1 VGGTGARTG
10 FRPDIEGLRAV
21 AVLAVVLFHAGVPG
35 LPGGFVGV
43 DVFFVMSGFLI
54 TGLLWRE
61 VQATGTVRLARFYGA
76 RARRLLP
83 AGIVVLLATAA
94 AATWLLPPL
103 QARAVLGDAV
113 ASALY
118 AANYR
123 FAVQGTDYLAADTPP
138 SPFQHY
144 WSLGVEEQF
153 YLVWPPLLILTAW
166 AVFRRRG
173 DTAAPRER
181 SVTPFLVVLA
191 LVAAVSF
198 ALSLW
203 WTATLPSWAFFSLP
217 ARAWELAV
225 GGLVALTVGWW
236 RRRSA
241 RAAAAAGWTGFALIV
256 VGCLRLGESTA
267 YPGTAALLP
276 VVGTAVVVGAGSAG
290 PRWGAGALLSLPPM
304 RAIGRLSYSWY
315 LWHWPVLLLAAPLL
329 GGSLGL
335 VGRLSTAVVAAALA
349 MLTLQWVE
357 NPIRFAA
364 PLRRSAGR
372 SLLVGGS
379 VTAAGVAAALVLLT
393 VVPVPVG
400 QGAAV
405 ATPRV
410 TLADTAGA
418 PAVDPQDAAVQT
430 VTAQVQ
436 AAVATAAGVE
446 VLPSNLTPPLAEAP
460 GAKPDVFV
468 NGCVRSW
475 LGTGQEECASGVTD
489 ALRTMALVGDS
500 HAAMWQPGLETVA
513 AQQGWRL
520 ETMAKVLCPMLDL
533 PTQSPY
539 LGREYT
545 ECQQWRTQILDRLRA
560 ERPTLIVVDM
570 VRRYTAD
577 YGFTVYGPEWL
588 AALTGTV
595 AELRSTGAVVLV
607 LGPVPDPHG
616 NVPTCLSD
624 HLDSASACSPV
635 RAVGMNEAGIAAEME
650 ATVAGGG
657 QYATLTDLFCTP
669 TVCPVVVGNQ
679 LVFRDDN
686 HLSIDYAQFLAPA
699 LAALVDRAMARG

>member
-1 VGGTGARTG
+1 VAETGTRSG
-10 FRPDIEGLRAV
+10 FRSDIEGLRAV

-43 DVFFVMSGFLI
+43 DVFFVVSGFLI

-61 VQATGTVRLARFYGA
+61 VQATGTVRLAKFYGA
-76 RARRLLP
+76 RTRRLLP

-94 AATWLLPPL
+94 AAAWLLPPL

-118 AANYR
+118 AGNYR
-123 FAVQGTDYLAADTPP
+123 FALQGTDYLAADTPP

-153 YLVWPPLLILTAW
+153 YLVWPALLILTAW
-166 AVFRRRG
+166 LVFRRRRDAAASG
-173 DTAAPRER
+173 DR
-181 SVTPFLVVLA
+181 SVTPFLVVLG
-191 LVAAVSF
+191 LVAAASF
-198 ALSLW
+198 AVSYL

-217 ARAWELAV
+217 SRAWELAV

-236 RRRSA
+236 RRLPSW
-241 RAAAAAGWTGFALIV
+241 AAAASGWTGLSLIL
-256 VGCLRLGESTA
+256 VGCIRLGESTA

-276 VVGTAVVVGAGSAG
+276 VLGTALVVGGGCAA
-290 PRWGAGALLSLPPM
+290 PRWGAGALLSVPPM

-315 LWHWPVLLLAAPLL
+315 LWHWPVLLLVPPLV

-335 VGRLSTAVVAAALA
+335 GGRLSAAVLAAGLA
-349 MLTLQWVE
+349 MLTLQFVE
-357 NPIRFAA
+357 NPVRFAA

-372 SLLVGGS
+372 SLLLGGS
-379 VTAAGVAAALVLLT
+379 VTAAGVAAGLVLLT

-400 QGAAV
+400 QGKAAAAPTIEV
-405 ATPRV
+405 AD
-410 TLADTAGA
+410 AASA
-418 PAVDPQDAAVQT
+418 PVVDPQEAAVQA

-436 AAVATAAGVE
+436 AAVAAAAGVQA
-446 VLPSNLTPPLAEAP
+446 LPSNLTPPLAEAP
-460 GAKPDVFV
+460 AAKPAVFV

-475 LGTGQEECASGVTD
+475 LGTGQDECASGD
-489 ALRTMALVGDS
+489 LAAGRTMALVGDS

-513 AQQGWRL
+513 TQQGWRL

-545 ECQQWRTQILDRLRA
+545 ECHQWRTEILDRLRA
-560 ERPTLIVVDM
+560 ERPALIVVDM
-570 VRRYTAD
+570 VRRYTPD

-588 AALTGTV
+588 ASLTRTV

-607 LGPVPDPHG
+607 LGPVPDPFG

-624 HLDSASACSPV
+624 HLDSAVACSPE
-635 RAVGMNEAGIAAEME
+635 RAVAMNEAGVAAEAE

-657 QYATLTDLFCTP
+657 QYAPLTDLFCTA
-669 TVCPVVVGNQ
+669 TMCPVVVGNQ

-686 HLSIDYAQFLAPA
+686 HLSIDYAEFLAPV
-699 LAALVDRAMARG
+699 LATLVDRAMTRG

>member
-1 VGGTGARTG
+1 MVT
-10 FRPDIEGLRAV
+10 LR
-21 AVLAVVLFHAGVPG
+21 
-35 LPGGFVGV
+35 
-43 DVFFVMSGFLI
+43 
-54 TGLLWRE
+54 
-61 VQATGTVRLARFYGA
+61 
-76 RARRLLP
+76 
-83 AGIVVLLATAA
+83 
-94 AATWLLPPL
+94 
-103 QARAVLGDAV
+103 
-113 ASALY
+113 
-118 AANYR
+118 
-123 FAVQGTDYLAADTPP
+123 
-138 SPFQHY
+138 
-144 WSLGVEEQF
+144 
-153 YLVWPPLLILTAW
+153 
-166 AVFRRRG
+166 
-173 DTAAPRER
+173 
-181 SVTPFLVVLA
+181 
-191 LVAAVSF
+191 
-198 ALSLW
+198 
-203 WTATLPSWAFFSLP
+203 
-217 ARAWELAV
+217 
-225 GGLVALTVGWW
+225 
-236 RRRSA
+236 
-241 RAAAAAGWTGFALIV
+241 
-256 VGCLRLGESTA
+256 C
-267 YPGTAALLP
+267 
-276 VVGTAVVVGAGSAG
+276 
-290 PRWGAGALLSLPPM
+290 
-304 RAIGRLSYSWY
+304 
-315 LWHWPVLLLAAPLL
+315 
-329 GGSLGL
+329 
-335 VGRLSTAVVAAALA
+335 
-349 MLTLQWVE
+349 VE

-364 PLRRSAGR
+364 PLRRSAGH

-379 VTAAGVAAALVLLT
+379 VTAAGVAAGLVLLT

-400 QGAAV
+400 PGAAV

-418 PAVDPQDAAVQT
+418 PVVDPQEAAVPA

-436 AAVATAAGVE
+436 AAVAAAAGVE